1 MCRRST
7 RRSDEVEPVWDGNSE
22 YTVKQ
27 VEAVARA
34 LEDNEL
40 VEYST
45 LWHEAVRQMRAAEII
60 HQNLGVGAEIELPNG
75 LSIYIESEN

>member
-1 MCRRST
+1 MRWNQYGT
-7 RRSDEVEPVWDGNSE
+7 GNSE
-22 YTVKQ
+22 YTVEQ
-27 VEAVARA
+27 VEAVARS
-34 LEDNEL
+34 LEDAKL

-75 LSIYIESEN
+75 MSIYIESERK

>member
-1 MCRRST
+1 MRWKT
-7 RRSDEVEPVWDGNSE
+7 YGMDNSE
-22 YTVKQ
+22 YSVEQ

-34 LEDNEL
+34 LEDSEL

-45 LWHEAVRQMRAAEII
+45 LWYECVRQMRAAEII
-60 HQNLGVGAEIELPNG
+60 HKELGLGAEIELPNA

>member
-1 MCRRST
+1 MKWNQYGT
-7 RRSDEVEPVWDGNSE
+7 GNSE
-22 YTVKQ
+22 YTVQQ
-27 VEAVARA
+27 VEAVARS

-45 LWHEAVRQMRAAEII
+45 MWHEAVRQMRAAEII

-75 LSIYIESEN
+75 MSIYIESERK

>member
-1 MCRRST
+1 MSWKQYGT
-7 RRSDEVEPVWDGNSE
+7 GNSE

-34 LEDNEL
+34 LEDREL

-45 LWHEAVRQMRAAEII
+45 LWNEAVRQMRASEII
-60 HQNLGVGAEIELPNG
+60 HQHLGVGAEIELPNG
-75 LSIYIESEN
+75 MSIYIESEN